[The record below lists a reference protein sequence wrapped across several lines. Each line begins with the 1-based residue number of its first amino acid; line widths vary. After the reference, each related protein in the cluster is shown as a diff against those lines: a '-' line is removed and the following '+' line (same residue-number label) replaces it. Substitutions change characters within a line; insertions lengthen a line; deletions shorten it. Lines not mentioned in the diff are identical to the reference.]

1 MPRLAPVTRTR
12 RAEPSRPPLAPIEP
26 AGLQLLEAPYDV
38 DVQPPLHQ
46 GRAPRCLADLAV
58 EGDEAAL
65 PAVVARLDPELAVA
79 REALRREA
87 QPARPE
93 QHAGP
98 RRLAARAREEAGVR
112 CDALRHVLE
121 PDPDRDAAVRGR
133 EHRALRG
140 FDAADR
146 APGPVLEDAREQAH
160 RSRVGDEA
168 LDRRERAPAHAP
180 SSSQKSKKL
189 NHW

>member
-12 RAEPSRPPLAPIEP
+12 RAGPPRPRSAPIEP

-38 DVQPPLHQ
+38 DVQAPLHQ
-46 GRAPRCLADLAV
+46 GRPPGLLPDLAV
-58 EGDEAAL
+58 ENDEAAL
-65 PAVVARLDPELAVA
+65 AAVVARLDAELAVA

-87 QPARPE
+87 QPARSE

-98 RRLAARAREEAGVR
+98 RRLAARAGDEPGVGR
-112 CDALRHVLE
+112 DALRHVLE
-121 PDPDRDAAVRGR
+121 PDPDRDAAVGGR
-133 EHRALRG
+133 EHGALRG
-140 FDAADR
+140 VDAAER
-146 APGPVLEDAREQAH
+146 AQGAVLDHAREQAH
-160 RSRVGDEA
+160 RPRVGDEA
-168 LDRRERAPAHAP
+168 LDRRERGPAHPP